1 MPALK
6 PMGVSGVP
14 PKHVRAWT
22 QQEDALLVGLY
33 PSHTVPEL
41 TKHFQRTGPA
51 IRSRIRLLLSQGV
64 IHTKQPPLNTK
75 ELNTL
80 IRNRHTKTIRELA
93 NELGRSTSTV
103 GLNLRKRGYRFR
115 KYGELYHRARYSDHL
130 VELVTELRDEQGMTF
145 SEIRKYIRDTA
156 GISLKRWVLARL
168 YARYTAADT
177 VLCELLPD

>member
-14 PKHVRAWT
+14 PKHVRALT

-51 IRSRIRLLLSQGV
+51 IRSRIRLLLSQGLS
-64 IHTKQPPLNTK
+64 TPNNPLNTK

-115 KYGELYHRARYSDHL
+115 KYGGTPPQSQIQRSPGG
-130 VELVTELRDEQGMTF
+130 VGN
-145 SEIRKYIRDTA
+145 
-156 GISLKRWVLARL
+156 
-168 YARYTAADT
+168 
-177 VLCELLPD
+177 

>member
-64 IHTKQPPLNTK
+64 IHTKHPPPEYKRTQHAHQESPHKNHPGT
-75 ELNTL
+75 
-80 IRNRHTKTIRELA
+80 RE
-93 NELGRSTSTV
+93 
-103 GLNLRKRGYRFR
+103 
-115 KYGELYHRARYSDHL
+115 
-130 VELVTELRDEQGMTF
+130 
-145 SEIRKYIRDTA
+145 
-156 GISLKRWVLARL
+156 
-168 YARYTAADT
+168 
-177 VLCELLPD
+177 